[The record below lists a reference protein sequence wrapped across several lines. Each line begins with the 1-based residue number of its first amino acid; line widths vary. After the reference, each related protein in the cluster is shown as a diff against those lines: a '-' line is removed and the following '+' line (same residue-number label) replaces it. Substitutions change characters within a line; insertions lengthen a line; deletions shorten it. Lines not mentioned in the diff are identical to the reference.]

1 MVEQEFKAA
10 LNYIKDPK
18 NPPLE
23 TNNEQKL
30 DFYALF
36 KQSTDGAPKGSA
48 PSRLKV
54 VERAKFMAWKAR
66 EKLTKEQAMQEYV
79 NLLTKLAPNWK
90 KPKI

>member
-1 MVEQEFKAA
+1 MEQEFRAA
-10 LNYIKDPK
+10 LNYIKDTS
-18 NPPLE
+18 NPPLD

-36 KQSTDGAPKGSA
+36 KQATDGAPKGSA

-66 EKLTKEQAMQEYV
+66 EGLTKEQAMQEYV
-79 NLLTKLAPNWK
+79 KLLTKLAPNWK